1 MDMNQLKFQSKIER
15 HTTMLNN
22 WKEMEK
28 LGSRWKT
35 KKSNMC
41 TVRKT
46 EKIKTFIDLKIV
58 LLCFYKKIFKLCL
71 LKMS

>member
-1 MDMNQLKFQSKIER
+1 MDMNQLKFQSKIET
-15 HTTMLNN
+15 HNTILNN

-46 EKIKTFIDLKIV
+46 EKIKTFNDLKIV
-58 LLCFYKKIFKLCL
+58 LLCFYKNIFKRRL
-71 LKMS
+71 L